1 MGYRWGYRPIV
12 RDCYT
17 RAGGPP
23 GRVREVPVDAVVTAA
38 VQSLPQMGIGGGLLL
53 VVVLLLRRESSTEA
67 RHAAELARINA
78 AHDAELTEMRTDIKQ
93 LRTEIDR
100 LNEDLDTE
108 RSRRRRLEDE
118 LDTARRGGAT

>member
-1 MGYRWGYRPIV
+1 M
-12 RDCYT
+12 
-17 RAGGPP
+17 
-23 GRVREVPVDAVVTAA
+23 DAVVTAA

-67 RHAAELARINA
+67 RHGAELARINA
-78 AHDAELTEMRTDIKQ
+78 AHDAELTEMRTDVKQ

-108 RSRRRRLEDE
+108 RARRRRLEDD
-118 LDTARRGGAT
+118 LDVARRRGAT